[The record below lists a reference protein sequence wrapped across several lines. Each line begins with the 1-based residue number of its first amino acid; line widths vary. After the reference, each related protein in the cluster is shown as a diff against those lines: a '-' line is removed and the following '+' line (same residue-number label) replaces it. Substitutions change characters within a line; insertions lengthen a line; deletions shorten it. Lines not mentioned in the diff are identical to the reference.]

1 VKEVGAFFG
10 RGILFLLKCIVL
22 TVVFWGIYLQFIR
35 PFFYGNTD
43 PPADANQKK
52 VQENFAVYE
61 AQMKRSEALLTRQ
74 EEIAKR
80 MEAVVSSWEKSSKG
94 GSK

>member
-1 VKEVGAFFG
+1 MKEIGNFFG
-10 RGILFLLKCIVL
+10 RGLLFLLKCVIL
-22 TVVFWGIYLQFIR
+22 TIIFWVMYLQFIR
-35 PFFYGNTD
+35 PVFYGINE
-43 PPADANQKK
+43 PPADVNQKK

-80 MEAVVSSWEKSSKG
+80 MEAVVSSWEKTSKA